1 MVLIPGRRDLRE
13 LVRMYINKDE
23 VVADDEGVIATMTML
38 MLMMIMMM
46 MMMMTMMTMRLY
58 PLRPQAP
65 AGQPS
70 VPETGT
76 RPQLYTNLTRS
87 SPQVLPMGLSI
98 GGAGSK

>member
-46 MMMMTMMTMRLY
+46 MMMTMMTMRLY
-58 PLRPQAP
+58 PLRPQTP
-65 AGQPS
+65 ARQPS

>member
-1 MVLIPGRRDLRE
+1 
-13 LVRMYINKDE
+13 MYINKDE

>member
-46 MMMMTMMTMRLY
+46 MMTTMTMRLY

-98 GGAGSK
+98 GGGGV